1 MRSTKVKLIAPVLT
15 GTLIVSGYTGIKY
28 KLLEK
33 EMNTVEDAIKGAM
46 DIIAEQI
53 SDNAEYRKQ
62 IKKIAIFL
70 MKQQ

>member
-33 EMNTVEDAIKGAM
+33 ENNQLK
-46 DIIAEQI
+46 
-53 SDNAEYRKQ
+53 
-62 IKKIAIFL
+62 
-70 MKQQ
+70 